1 MPLGELFDE
10 PEDTR
15 QELMG
20 ATYRALCEHGYAEL
34 TIQRISDQFPKSKSL
49 LYHHY
54 DSKDE
59 LLVEFLSFVLDHLES
74 TTPSDDDEPM
84 AAIQGLL
91 DHLLPTEPSTE
102 QQQFMQAIIELR
114 AQAATNPKY
123 RAQFTRSTD
132 FFEDQFA
139 AIIERG
145 HKAGVF
151 QPADAD
157 RIAAL
162 VVATVDGALLQQ
174 ATTETAQ
181 PTIRELRAELEIYI
195 ERRLGVDS
203 GATELDTELTK
214 TDTGAAE

>member
-10 PEDTR
+10 PADTR

-59 LLVEFLSFVLDHLES
+59 LLVDFLSFVLDHLES
-74 TTPSDDDEPM
+74 TTPPDDDEPLE
-84 AAIQGLL
+84 ALQRLL
-91 DHLLPTEPSTE
+91 DHLLPTDPSTE

-114 AQAATNPKY
+114 AQAATNGTY

-132 FFEDQFA
+132 FFQDQFA

-145 HKAGVF
+145 HKEGVF
-151 QPADAD
+151 RAVDAD
-157 RIAAL
+157 RLAAL
-162 VVATVDGALLQQ
+162 IVATVDGALLQQ
-174 ATTETAQ
+174 ATTETTQ
-181 PTIRELRAELEIYI
+181 PTVCELRTELEMSL
-195 ERRLGVDS
+195 EHRLGVDT
-203 GATELDTELTK
+203 GTTK
-214 TDTGAAE
+214 TDTGATE